1 MVCEIYREWV
11 MTVSDGLFVHLSKA
25 KKAISSFHKLSN
37 TNGLSRICYLLGTE
51 EKWEEK
57 RREKKCII
65 REETEQR
72 AKNKSSVHK

>member
-57 RREKKCII
+57 
-65 REETEQR
+65 
-72 AKNKSSVHK
+72 